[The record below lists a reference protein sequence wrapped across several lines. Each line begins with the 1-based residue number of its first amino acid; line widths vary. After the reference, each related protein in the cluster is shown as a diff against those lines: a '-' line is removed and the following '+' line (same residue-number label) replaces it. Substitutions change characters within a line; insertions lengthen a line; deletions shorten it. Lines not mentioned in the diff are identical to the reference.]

1 MSLPRVKSSL
11 SPLCQGEDYQSPVS
25 PPPFPDGFSPASV
38 YLCTEGPLLGEYRH
52 RWFIKSVLTCWLL
65 RSSCCHQCTLK
76 CWVDSFSSL
85 RNFSHNNNRV
95 LLFFHINMKL
105 HPKVIFPLSV
115 FVLFSLSRTCL
126 ILILVG
132 FSLKP
137 CTLNSRQGKHNIS
150 ELSIYLTGTSQEMF
164 TWLNLYLYISKHY
177 QRHG

>member
-1 MSLPRVKSSL
+1 MDSPQPRCTCVLKAPYWVRTNTGDL
-11 SPLCQGEDYQSPVS
+11 SKVYWHVDYWWAAAATNACWNAESTVFPVS
-25 PPPFPDGFSPASV
+25 ETSV
-38 YLCTEGPLLGEYRH
+38 TTTTE
-52 RWFIKSVLTCWLL
+52 F
-65 RSSCCHQCTLK
+65 
-76 CWVDSFSSL
+76 
-85 RNFSHNNNRV
+85 

-115 FVLFSLSRTCL
+115 FVLFFLSRTCL

-132 FSLKP
+132 FSLKR